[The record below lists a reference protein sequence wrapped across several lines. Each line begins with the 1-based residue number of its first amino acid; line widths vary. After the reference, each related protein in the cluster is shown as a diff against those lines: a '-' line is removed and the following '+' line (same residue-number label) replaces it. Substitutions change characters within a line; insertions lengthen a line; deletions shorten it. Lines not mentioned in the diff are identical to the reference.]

1 MIDAGNEAYERGD
14 YATALSEWRPLAD
27 QGDADAQ
34 FYLGRMYQRGYG
46 VPQDNQQARHW
57 WEKAAA
63 QGLVDAQFNLGLI
76 YENGEG
82 VPQDLVQAHKW
93 YNLAGVNGHKDAATQ
108 RDVLAKQMTPAQIA
122 EAERLAREWKPTT
135 P

>member
-1 MIDAGNEAYERGD
+1 MDAYNPKYYE
-14 YATALSEWRPLAD
+14 TALNEWRPLAE
-27 QGDADAQ
+27 QGNADAQ
-34 FYLGRMYQRGYG
+34 FYLGLMYQRGYG

-82 VPQDLVQAHKW
+82 VPQDHQQGR
-93 YNLAGVNGHKDAATQ
+93 GVTNGLGLLWRPLPRQFVRASSMDM
-108 RDVLAKQMTPAQIA
+108 VS
-122 EAERLAREWKPTT
+122 RLGRWLIICFVFALSGKFHLIR
-135 P
+135 